1 MVTLRPESPSN
12 EEKVE
17 RDASPPARIHDIEKV
32 DTTWDSSAEIP
43 ADLDRRITRKLDVRL
58 MPWLFGLW
66 LLAFIDRSNIGN
78 ARIDGLA
85 EDLHLDANKFNIA
98 LAVFYVP
105 YICYDVPSN
114 LVIKYFRAGYY
125 LPVLLIAWGIVSLCT
140 GFVKTYSGLLVA
152 RFFLGL
158 TEGGLL
164 GGMIVYLAMFY
175 RRHQMLYR
183 ITLFYCAA
191 PLSGAF
197 GGLLATGLAQI
208 RSGGYNGW
216 PFIFFVE
223 GAITVVFGILVLFML
238 PHTPS
243 DIKFMTPEE
252 KHACIARMRLDAHG
266 SNASATVGDEKFS
279 WYWVRRA
286 LANVNTIVLSL
297 NFFAIITPIYSFSL
311 FLPTIIRS
319 LGYTAVKAQLLT
331 VPPNMGAFFAVL
343 LVGNFSDKLR
353 VRGPL
358 MLGGC
363 LMAIVGYIML
373 IASTRTLTQ
382 YGGTF
387 FVAAGIFPCS
397 PLVMG
402 WLSNN
407 LAPHYVRATGTGF
420 QIMIANMAAF
430 IATFTYL
437 QEDAPRYT
445 TGHAINIGMLGLA
458 LILTSIN
465 IVYCRWENQK
475 RASGERDYRL
485 REEDEA
491 MLGYRHPHFKYT
503 I

>member
-1 MVTLRPESPSN
+1 MSSS
-12 EEKVE
+12 EK
-17 RDASPPARIHDIEKV
+17 IEKGEESLKRV
-32 DTTWDSSAEIP
+32 HIPEIEKTDPTWNDPADIP
-43 ADLDRRITRKLDVRL
+43 AELDKRITRKLDRRL

-78 ARIDGLA
+78 AKIDGMVQ
-85 EDLHLDANKFNIA
+85 DLRLDSNKFNIA

-105 YICYDVPSN
+105 YILWDVPSN
-114 LVIKYFRAGYY
+114 LVIKHLKAGYY
-125 LPVLLIAWGIVSLCT
+125 LPGLLIVWGLVSMCT
-140 GFVKTYSGLLVA
+140 GFVKSYAGLLVA

-158 TEGGLL
+158 AEGGLL
-164 GGMIVYLAMFY
+164 GGMLVYLAMFY
-175 RRHQMLYR
+175 RRHEMLYR

-208 RSGGYNGW
+208 HTGGYDGW

-223 GAITVVFGILVLFML
+223 GALTVVFGIAVLFFL

-243 DIKFMTPEE
+243 EIKFFSPEE
-252 KHACIARMRLDAHG
+252 KGACIARMRLDAYG
-266 SNASATVGDEKFS
+266 ALAASTVDEEKFD
-279 WYWVRRA
+279 WFWVRRA
-286 LANVNTIVLSL
+286 LLNVNTIALSVV
-297 NFFAIITPIYSFSL
+297 FFAIITPIYSFSL

-319 LGYTAVKAQLLT
+319 MGYSRVTAQLFT
-331 VPPNMGAFFAVL
+331 VPPNMGAFFVVL
-343 LVGNFSDKLR
+343 LTGWGSDKWHM
-353 VRGPL
+353 RGPL
-358 MLGGC
+358 MLVGC
-363 LMAIVGYIML
+363 AVAIVGYIML
-373 IASTRTLTQ
+373 IASERSSVQ

-387 FVAAGIFPCS
+387 LVAAGIFPCS

-437 QEDAPRYT
+437 EKDAPRYT

-458 LILTSIN
+458 LISIAGN
-465 IVYCRWENQK
+465 IWYCKWENRK
-475 RASGERDYRL
+475 RATGERDHRL
-485 REEDEA
+485 RDEKEER
-491 MLGYRHPHFKYT
+491 LGYRHPRFQYA

>member
-1 MVTLRPESPSN
+1 MSTQEKNKDRISSPRHDS
-12 EEKVE
+12 
-17 RDASPPARIHDIEKV
+17 DIEKV
-32 DTTWDSSAEIP
+32 SSPLTSPVEIP
-43 ADLDRRITRKLDVRL
+43 AELDKRITRKLDIHL

-85 EDLHLDANKFNIA
+85 DDLHLDANKFNIA

-114 LVIKYFRAGYY
+114 LVIKYFKAGYY
-125 LPVLLIAWGIVSLCT
+125 LPGLLIAWGLVSMCT
-140 GFVKTYSGLLVA
+140 GFVKSYAGLLVA

-158 TEGGLL
+158 AEGGLL
-164 GGMIVYLAMFY
+164 GGMLVYLAMFY
-175 RRHQMLYR
+175 RRHQLLYR

-208 RSGGYNGW
+208 EHGGYNGW
-216 PFIFFVE
+216 PYIFFVE
-223 GAITVVFGILVLFML
+223 GAITIVFGICVLFFL

-243 DIKFMTPEE
+243 DITFFTPEE
-252 KHACIARMRLDAHG
+252 HSACLSRMRLDAHG
-266 SNASATVGDEKFS
+266 SNNATTVDEEKFS
-279 WYWVRRA
+279 WFWVRRA
-286 LANVNTIVLSL
+286 LLNVQTIVLSL

-319 LGYTAVKAQLLT
+319 LGYTQVTAQLLT
-331 VPPNMGAFFAVL
+331 VPPNMGAFFTVL
-343 LVGNFSDKLR
+343 LVGWYSDKTR
-353 VRGPL
+353 VRGVF
-358 MLGGC
+358 MLAGC
-363 LMAIVGYIML
+363 AVAIVGYIML
-373 IASTRTLTQ
+373 IASTRSLTQ

-387 FVAAGIFPCS
+387 LVAAGIFPCS

-402 WLSNN
+402 WLTNN

-437 QEDAPRYT
+437 QKDA
-445 TGHAINIGMLGLA
+445 
-458 LILTSIN
+458 
-465 IVYCRWENQK
+465 
-475 RASGERDYRL
+475 
-485 REEDEA
+485 
-491 MLGYRHPHFKYT
+491 
-503 I
+503 